1 MKFTRRRFN
10 GLVVGTLVTSVA
22 QAAEDTIKPSL
33 AGEVGVTTSS
43 FSGHLVRDS
52 QRAGFT
58 LLELPRI
65 LRDEL
70 DMRVIDLN
78 TSSLASQEP
87 DYLDRCRG
95 AAEKAGCVFTNLK
108 MNQRNVDMN
117 HSDPMIRAR
126 ALAIYKQSID
136 TAARLGAR
144 WARPLPQTSRP
155 DMEIHVAA
163 YRELADYAATC
174 DVTMLVE
181 NYGWMQDNP
190 RSVVELVAAIG
201 KNVSAC
207 PDIGNWN
214 TNEMRYAALKETFPG
229 AVSCDFK
236 ARELGPDGEHRKY
249 DLRRCY
255 DIGRQAGFGGPWCLE
270 HAHRD
275 RKTLFDDL
283 GLLRDQLRQWMK
295 SSEKEQ

>member
-1 MKFTRRRFN
+1 MKLTRRRFN
-10 GLVVGTLVTSVA
+10 ELVVGTLVAPVL
-22 QAAEDTIKPSL
+22 QAAEDTNKQSL
-33 AGEVGVTTSS
+33 VGEVGVTTSS
-43 FSGHLVRDS
+43 FSGHLVKDA
-52 QRAGFT
+52 QLAGFT

-65 LRDEL
+65 LREEL

-87 DYLDRCRG
+87 DYLDQCRA

-144 WARPLPQTSRP
+144 WARPLPQATRP
-155 DMEIHVAA
+155 DMEIHIAA
-163 YRELADYAATC
+163 YRELADYAATR

-181 NYGWMQDNP
+181 NYGWMQGNP
-190 RSVVELVAAIG
+190 RSVVELVTAIG
-201 KNVSAC
+201 KNVFAC

-214 TNEMRYAALKETFPG
+214 TNEIRYEALKETFPS

-255 DIGRQAGFGGPWCLE
+255 DIGRQAGFKGPWCLE

-275 RKTLFDDL
+275 RKTLFHDL
-283 GLLRDQLRQWMK
+283 GLLRDQLRQWMR
-295 SSEKEQ
+295 SSE